1 MTTVIRIIAEYLNML
16 KDFKTEYKVSRKS
29 FILHHKEKTFIVK
42 LEEIDNKEN
51 LNDYELID
59 KYCK

>member
-1 MTTVIRIIAEYLNML
+1 MTAVIRIIAEYLNML
-16 KDFKTEYKVSRKS
+16 KDFNTLYRVGKKN
-29 FILHHKEKTFIVK
+29 FILHYQEKIFIVK